1 MAMQFVAAQ
10 MMSTLWNGPSG
21 NQLLKTATVSNG
33 PTVIHYRFKETMELQ
48 VNQSRGSSAGTSP
61 CNKTFWPELSA
72 FLSQEPGSK

>member
-48 VNQSRGSSAGTSP
+48 VNQSRGSSE
-61 CNKTFWPELSA
+61 ELPPVTRH
-72 FLSQEPGSK
+72 FGLN